1 MPLSLSFLHTRALPG
16 RRIHRRPFTRYINPL
31 PGISGYARQ
40 RSELAHAAPP
50 LSSLRARSGPTQA
63 TTDAGR
69 LQTCV
74 KRPVLSEP
82 VTLDLAKDRATAF
95 EISLCF
101 TGVRCNEI
109 APLHSRLQ
117 S

>member
-1 MPLSLSFLHTRALPG
+1 MPPSLPHTHKQHRH
-16 RRIHRRPFTRYINPL
+16 RIHRRPFTRYIDLL
-31 PGISGYARQ
+31 PGISGSARQ

-50 LSSLRARSGPTQA
+50 LSSLRARRGPTQA
-63 TTDAGR
+63 TTDADR

-82 VTLDLAKDRATAF
+82 VTLDLAKDRETAF
-95 EISLCF
+95 DVSLCF
-101 TGVRCNEI
+101 TGARCNEI

>member
-1 MPLSLSFLHTRALPG
+1 MPLSLSYTHKHS
-16 RRIHRRPFTRYINPL
+16 RRRRHQRPLTRYIDPL

-40 RSELAHAAPP
+40 RSELAHTAPP
-50 LSSLRARSGPTQA
+50 LSSLRARRGPTQA
-63 TTDAGR
+63 TTDADR

-74 KRPVLSEP
+74 KRPVLSEL
-82 VTLDLAKDRATAF
+82 VTLNLAKDRQTAF
-95 EISLCF
+95 DVSLCF
-101 TGVRCNEI
+101 TGARCNEI